1 MFILY
6 QIILSLLIL
15 TSPIL
20 IIFRIFKGKEDKIR
34 FIEKFSIPSKKR
46 SRGKLIWFHGASVG
60 EILSIIPL
68 IEKYEK
74 DKSINQILITS
85 STLSSS
91 KVLKKFKFKKTI
103 HQFYPIDHFFF
114 TKKFL
119 EYWKPN
125 LAVFIDS
132 EIWPEMFN
140 KLKQKKISLI
150 LLNAR
155 ITKKT
160 FLRWSIFKNF
170 SHQVFSKILIAYPQ
184 NQETK
189 YFLKKLKIKKI
200 KTIGNL
206 KFAEHDND
214 IMNRNK
220 SGYKKLDLNFINKIK
235 NRKVWCAASTHEPE
249 ETFCAKTHIE
259 LKKKNKNLLTILI
272 PRHVHRAK
280 EIKSKLEALKL
291 NVIKHSSSKK
301 NLKNTDIYIVDTFG
315 ETKKFHKI
323 GCSVFIGGSIINR
336 GGQNPLEAA
345 RFGAKILHG
354 PNIDNFKDVYKNL
367 SNLKISKK
375 INSSKELASAI
386 IFKRNKKLGD
396 KIKKIGAKILKETIN
411 DLDKLIKNEFKK
423 T

>member
-1 MFILY
+1 M
-6 QIILSLLIL
+6 
-15 TSPIL
+15 
-20 IIFRIFKGKEDKIR
+20 
-34 FIEKFSIPSKKR
+34 IEN
-46 SRGKLIWFHGASVG
+46 
-60 EILSIIPL
+60 
-68 IEKYEK
+68 YEK

-140 KLKQKKISLI
+140 KLEQKKISLI

-170 SHQVFSKILIAYPQ
+170 SQQVFSKILIAYPQ

-189 YFLKKLKIKKI
+189 YFLKKLKVKKI

-214 IMNRNK
+214 IMNRLSLKFKNK
-220 SGYKKLDLNFINKIK
+220 KI
-235 NRKVWCAASTHEPE
+235 WIASSTHSDE
-249 ETFCAKTHIE
+249 EIFCAKTHIE
-259 LKKKNKNLLTILI
+259 LKKKIKNLLTILI

-301 NLKNTDIYIVDTFG
+301 NLRNADIYIVDTFG

-354 PNIDNFKDVYKNL
+354 PNIGNFKDVYKNL